1 MKNSNFKS
9 QHPNNLHVPG
19 SKFDGTSDRQ
29 WCPLEFGFWILF
41 GISTLGFGVCAQGAS
56 LRAGAALVEITP
68 TNLPIRTAGN
78 LTLTVVSRIHDS
90 LHSRAIVLDD
100 GTTRLAIAV
109 VDSCM
114 ISRED
119 FDSAKA
125 AASRVTGIPV
135 ENMMISSTHTHTAP
149 AAYGC
154 HGNDAEPEYRAYIV
168 PRIAESIVQAW
179 RNLQPARVG
188 WGKSDLPQFVHC
200 RRWIMQPGTANSP
213 NPAFTGATT
222 NLAMMN
228 PGFNNTNKVRQTG
241 PVDPA
246 VTVLSVQTLDGKPLA
261 LLANYSTHYASAPS
275 QEISADYFG
284 EFCRLMAQE
293 LKASE
298 RNPGFVALM
307 SNGTSGDAN
316 PIDFTK
322 TNWVATPPVVARAV
336 AGAAIEAL
344 ASITYRDEAKL
355 FAATRYLKLGVRLP
369 TPAQVAEAREF
380 LAAKVVNRPTRNW
393 EENYARETTLMAD
406 WPATKEITLQALAVG
421 DFIIAAVP
429 CETFGSTGLAI
440 KKASPFPLA
449 MAIGLANGYH
459 GYLPPPDQFPL
470 GGYTTWR
477 ARTSYLE
484 TNAEPKIRAALGE
497 LMKSARVGSQTPSS
511 R

>member
-1 MKNSNFKS
+1 MNAMRPVFAA
-9 QHPNNLHVPG
+9 LLVLTVAT
-19 SKFDGTSDRQ
+19 DV
-29 WCPLEFGFWILF
+29 
-41 GISTLGFGVCAQGAS
+41 STQAAE
-56 LRAGAALVEITP
+56 LRAGAAAVDITP

-78 LTLTVVSRIHDS
+78 LTLTVVSKIHDP
-90 LHSRAIVLDD
+90 LHSRAFVLDD
-100 GTTRLAIAV
+100 GSTRLAIAV

-119 FDSAKA
+119 FDTAKSIA
-125 AASRVTGIPV
+125 NRATGIPV

-149 AAYGC
+149 ASYGC
-154 HGNDAEPEYRAYIV
+154 HGNDAEPQYRAYII
-168 PRIAESIVQAW
+168 PRIADSIVQAS

-213 NPAFTGATT
+213 PAAFTGAVT
-222 NLAMMN
+222 NIAMMN
-228 PGFNNTNKVRQTG
+228 PGVNNTNKVRQTG

-246 VTVLSVQTLDGKPLA
+246 VTVLSVQSREGKPLA

-284 EFCRLMAQE
+284 EFCRIMAQE
-293 LKASE
+293 LKAGENNS
-298 RNPGFVALM
+298 GFVALM

-322 TNWVATPPVVARAV
+322 TNWVATPPVVAKAV
-336 AGAAIEAL
+336 AGAALDAL
-344 ASITYRDEAKL
+344 AKMKYRDDVRL
-355 FAATRYLKLGVRLP
+355 TVVTDYLKLGVRLP
-369 TPAQVAEAREF
+369 TPSQVAEAREY
-380 LAAKVVNRPTRNW
+380 LATKVGPRPTRNW

-406 WPATKEITLQALAVG
+406 WPATKEITLQTMVIG
-421 DFIIAAVP
+421 DFVIAAVP

-440 KKASPFPLA
+440 KKSSPFPLT
-449 MAIGLANGYH
+449 MVIGLANGYH

-484 TNAEPKIRAALGE
+484 HDAELKIRATIRE
-497 LMKSARVGSQTPSS
+497 LSERARKRITRP
-511 R
+511 

>member
-1 MKNSNFKS
+1 
-9 QHPNNLHVPG
+9 
-19 SKFDGTSDRQ
+19 
-29 WCPLEFGFWILF
+29 LELP
-41 GISTLGFGVCAQGAS
+41 AAS
-56 LRAGAALVEITP
+56 LRAGAALVNITP

-78 LTLTVVSRIHDS
+78 LTLTVVSKIHDP
-90 LHSRAIVLDD
+90 LHTRAIVLDD
-100 GTTRLAIAV
+100 GATRMAIAV

-119 FDSAKA
+119 FDAAKA
-125 AASRVTGIPV
+125 AASRATGIPV

-154 HGNDAEPEYRAYIV
+154 HGNDAEPEYRAYII
-168 PRIAESIVQAW
+168 PRIADSIVQAW

-213 NPAFTGATT
+213 NPAFTGAAT
-222 NLAMMN
+222 NIAMMN

-246 VTVLSVQTLDGKPLA
+246 VTVLSVQTRDGKPLA

-293 LKASE
+293 LNAAEK
-298 RNPGFVALM
+298 NPGFVALM

-322 TNWVATPPVVARAV
+322 TNWVATPPVVAKAV
-336 AGAAIEAL
+336 AGATMEAL
-344 ASITYRDEAKL
+344 AQMRYRDDVSL
-355 FAATRYLKLGVRLP
+355 SVATRHVAMGVRLP
-369 TPAQVAEAREF
+369 TPEQLTQAREY
-380 LAAKVVNRPTRNW
+380 LATKVGARPTRNW
-393 EENYARETTLMAD
+393 EENYAREATLMAE
-406 WPATKEITLQALAVG
+406 WPATKEITLQTLAIG
-421 DFIIAAVP
+421 DFVMAAVP

-440 KKASPFPLA
+440 KKASPFPLT
-449 MAIGLANGYH
+449 MVVGLANGYH
-459 GYLPPPDQFPL
+459 GYLPPPEQFPL

-484 TNAEPKIRAALGE
+484 TNSEPKIRGVMDE
-497 LMKSARVGSQTPSS
+497 LMKSVRAASQTQSS
-511 R
+511 K